1 MAATCRPARPGR
13 RPGPSRRAASTKLP
27 LPAVEASPVAP
38 IPRFLGLPEGQ
49 DGRFSQNPGRFGGLT
64 GESAAQIPDSGT
76 FALTLTRV
84 TSQSNDAPWRRPG
97 ESPEPVPGR
106 PASARLVDP
115 EDDLTPVGYPGDFG
129 TTTVI
134 PYSDPAASGGPA
146 AAGYSLLDQ
155 QEPLPYVQPA
165 SPAQAAP
172 ISATEPAQIDAH
184 TDEDLQRGRRGTQH
198 LGLLVLR
205 VGLGVVLGAHGLQK
219 LFGWWGGGGLSGLK
233 NSLSDVGYQHADILA
248 YASAGGEIVAAV
260 LLILGLFTPIAA
272 AGALAFLINE
282 LLATVSARP
291 HSHSF
296 SYFLP
301 QGHEYQITLI
311 VLAIAVILCGPGR
324 YGLDAGRGWAHRPFI
339 GSFVALLAGI
349 AAGVAVWVVLNGINP
364 IA

>member
-1 MAATCRPARPGR
+1 M
-13 RPGPSRRAASTKLP
+13 
-27 LPAVEASPVAP
+27 
-38 IPRFLGLPEGQ
+38 
-49 DGRFSQNPGRFGGLT
+49 
-64 GESAAQIPDSGT
+64 
-76 FALTLTRV
+76 
-84 TSQSNDAPWRRPG
+84 TSQSNDAPWQRPG
-97 ESPEPVPGR
+97 ESPEPIPGR

-134 PYSDPAASGGPA
+134 PYQDPSQHAGPA
-146 AAGYSLLDQ
+146 AGGYHLLDQ

-165 SPAQAAP
+165 SAAQAAP
-172 ISATEPAQIDAH
+172 ISATEPAQIDAQPDTERH
-184 TDEDLQRGRRGTQH
+184 REVGRRGTQH

-205 VGLGVVLGAHGLQK
+205 VGLGVVLAAHGLQK
-219 LFGWWGGGGLSGLK
+219 LFGWWGGGGLTGLR
-233 NSLSDVGYQHADILA
+233 NSLSDVGYHHADILA
-248 YASAGGEIVAAV
+248 YVSAGGEIAAGL
-260 LLILGLFTPIAA
+260 LLILGLFTPVAA

-282 LLATVSARP
+282 LLATVSGGSR
-291 HSHSF
+291 SHAF

-311 VLAIAVILCGPGR
+311 VLAAAVILCGPGR

-349 AAGVAVWVVLNGINP
+349 AAGIAVWVMLNGVNP

>member
-1 MAATCRPARPGR
+1 M
-13 RPGPSRRAASTKLP
+13 
-27 LPAVEASPVAP
+27 
-38 IPRFLGLPEGQ
+38 
-49 DGRFSQNPGRFGGLT
+49 
-64 GESAAQIPDSGT
+64 
-76 FALTLTRV
+76 
-84 TSQSNDAPWRRPG
+84 TSQSHDAPWQRPG
-97 ESPEPVPGR
+97 ETPEPIPGR

-134 PYSDPAASGGPA
+134 PYQDPNQHAGPGAGG
-146 AAGYSLLDQ
+146 YHLLDQ

-165 SPAQAAP
+165 AVAQAAP
-172 ISATEPAQIDAH
+172 ISATEPAQIDAEPD
-184 TDEDLQRGRRGTQH
+184 DERHREVGRRGTQH

-219 LFGWWGGGGLSGLK
+219 LFGWWGGGGLTGLK

-248 YASAGGEIVAAV
+248 YVSAGGEIVAAA

-282 LLATVSARP
+282 LLATVSGGSR
-291 HSHSF
+291 SHAF

-311 VLAIAVILCGPGR
+311 VLAAAVVLCGPGR
-324 YGLDAGRGWAHRPFI
+324 YGLDANRGWAHRPFI
-339 GSFVALLAGI
+339 GSFVALLAGV
-349 AAGVAVWVVLNGINP
+349 AAGVAVWVLLNGVNP